1 MAKVKSVFVCSEC
14 GYESPVYQGKC
25 ICGAWNSFFEQ
36 KIESDTKN
44 QNKKTPN
51 LEKYQKQPKKLD
63 EITISNN
70 IQVETGLE
78 EFDNVV
84 GGGLTEGSVTLITG
98 EPGIGK
104 STLLLQIADS
114 LSKKQSVLYV
124 SGEESDSQIK
134 ARADRLDI
142 AGGDLHLYTETN
154 LEKIL
159 SYVEKSDHKLVIVD
173 SIQTIWSESYDQLAG
188 TVTQLKEVSLSFTKM
203 AKELNIS
210 VILVAHVTKQGDL
223 AGPKIIEHIVDTVLY
238 FNGDRSF
245 DIRILN
251 AVKNRF
257 GAVGQ
262 IGAFEMSDK
271 GLSSISD
278 LSLYL
283 VSETEGEN
291 IGTIVS
297 GEITGN
303 KPILFEMQ
311 SLVSKASAG
320 FARRIPV
327 GISNSR
333 LSTLIAI
340 IENAFDVSFVEH
352 DVYLNIAGG
361 ISPEGRGIDLP
372 AIISIFSAVKKLNIK
387 KNIMAIGEVSLRG
400 EVRGLPKIDAII
412 REATRIGF
420 KKIIVPSKSMNK
432 IKKYDGIQIKGVAT
446 IADAIKECFN

>member
-173 SIQTIWSESYDQLAG
+173 SIQTIWSESYEQLAG

-361 ISPEGRGIDLP
+361 ISPESRGIDLP